1 MCDPVIFM
9 LGVSV
14 LLVVMTGIGYLMH
27 RYLKGPADEND

>member
-14 LLVVMTGIGYLMH
+14 LLVVMTGIGYLIL
-27 RYLKGPADEND
+27 RYLKRPAR